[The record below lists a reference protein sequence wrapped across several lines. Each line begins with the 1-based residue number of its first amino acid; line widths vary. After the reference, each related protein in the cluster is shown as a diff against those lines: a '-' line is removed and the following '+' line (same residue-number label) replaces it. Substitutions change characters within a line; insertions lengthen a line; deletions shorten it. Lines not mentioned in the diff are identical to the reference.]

1 MLQIGGQMA
10 QKPTFIPNCAILG
23 YNYYCS
29 KHKLYCLYD
38 INFLSRRSTSR
49 SISGIAQQHSIV
61 TKVMNIPE
69 TVYHICVNN
78 PQIYAYL
85 PRAGLRMHD
94 GRIDIGAAGYHQPE
108 QSTLGHP

>member
-49 SISGIAQQHSIV
+49 SISGIAQQRSIV

-69 TVYHICVNN
+69 KSITFVLIILKSMLICLAPASECTMAESILVPLAIISPNN
-78 PQIYAYL
+78 P
-85 PRAGLRMHD
+85 P
-94 GRIDIGAAGYHQPE
+94 
-108 QSTLGHP
+108 

>member
-38 INFLSRRSTSR
+38 TLIPQHYYKYNFLST
-49 SISGIAQQHSIV
+49 
-61 TKVMNIPE
+61 
-69 TVYHICVNN
+69 
-78 PQIYAYL
+78 
-85 PRAGLRMHD
+85 
-94 GRIDIGAAGYHQPE
+94 
-108 QSTLGHP
+108 